1 MDNNNNEK
9 LKNILQ
15 QSVDDEF
22 KDVSDE
28 PPFETS
34 DKFEKNMKA
43 LHTPLSASTLFHL
56 KIALKKSWMM

>member
-28 PPFETS
+28 PTFETS

-43 LHTPLSASTLFHL
+43 YFD
-56 KIALKKSWMM
+56 K